1 MKLEIITLEKVF
13 YRDEVELVSLP
24 GVNGYFTVLRNHA
37 PMITTLCEGSLRFK
51 EDKKEIS
58 VLISAGFVRVKA
70 NVVTVCVE
78 NAEMED
84 KR

>member
-13 YRDEVELVSLP
+13 YRDEVELVGLP

-37 PMITTLCEGSLRFK
+37 PMIATLCAGPLRFK
-51 EDKKEIS
+51 EGKKEIS
-58 VLISAGFVRVKA
+58 VRISAGFVRIKA
-70 NVVTVCVE
+70 NVVSVCVE
-78 NAEMED
+78 NVEMED